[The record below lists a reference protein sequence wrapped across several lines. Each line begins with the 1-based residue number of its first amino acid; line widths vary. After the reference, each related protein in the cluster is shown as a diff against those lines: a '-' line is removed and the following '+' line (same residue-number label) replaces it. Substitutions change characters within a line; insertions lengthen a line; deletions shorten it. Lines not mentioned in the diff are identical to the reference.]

1 MISPIFVSSLISF
14 YFTKKKLILKRNV
27 CTSIYIISGEDDD
40 VDVPILLA
48 DPFQEI
54 ETTDEPLALYGAPPP
69 RSGRTRSSS
78 WPKSSGRKRS
88 GRRGSGRRGS
98 GRRPSRKRPSR
109 KRSGRG

>member
-1 MISPIFVSSLISF
+1 MSPIFVSSLIFFISR
-14 YFTKKKLILKRNV
+14 KKNYSKRNV
-27 CTSIYIISGEDDD
+27 CTIYIISGEDDD

-54 ETTDEPLALYGAPPP
+54 ETTEEPLALYGAPPP

-78 WPKSSGRKRS
+78 RPKSSGRKRS